1 MLIDKGMTAG
11 EVISIKINSGE
22 EIVAKLVEETAAGY
36 RVSKPLVL
44 SVGQQGIGMIP
55 FMFTVN
61 PEKEVVINKTSVIA
75 AQVTDKQFADQYT
88 QGTTGIALR

>member
-1 MLIDKGMTAG
+1 MLIDKGMSPG
-11 EVISIKINSGE
+11 EVISMKLSSGE
-22 EIVAKLVEETAAGY
+22 ELVTKLVEETDAGY

>member
-22 EIVAKLVEETAAGY
+22 EIVAKLVEETDAGY

>member
-11 EVISIKINSGE
+11 EVISMKLSSGE
-22 EIVAKLVEETAAGY
+22 ELVAKLVEETDRGFK
-36 RVSKPLVL
+36 VSKPLVL
-44 SVGQQGIGMIP
+44 SIGQQGVGMIP

-61 PEKEVVINKTSVIA
+61 PEKEVVINRSSVIA
-75 AQVTDKQFADQYT
+75 AQVTDSKFADQYT